1 MRILIQGT
9 LMGSIVGLCTLI
21 VALMVVLE
29 VAITLHAII
38 VPQVPILIVVL
49 LPCVKVDQLRQHF

>member
-1 MRILIQGT
+1 MIFFVRHGT
-9 LMGSIVGLCTLI
+9 LMSSIAGLCILI

-29 VAITLHAII
+29 AATTLHAII

-49 LPCVKVDQLRQHF
+49 LPCVD